1 MRSEGWSENSRDLAV
16 RCLMKEGQEEVCQ
29 LFAVYGKSR
38 VSAEDG
44 MGAASEGSCR
54 ASARDLH
61 CFEAP

>member
-1 MRSEGWSENSRDLAV
+1 
-16 RCLMKEGQEEVCQ
+16 MKEGQEEVCQ

-38 VSAEDG
+38 VSAKDG

-54 ASARDLH
+54 ALARDLR